1 MISKENLIRNVVET
15 CKNISSREEVI
26 SFLGFKDGFKNSRTK
41 LILHNSFTNETYVVI
56 YHHFLYYK
64 SKGKVSSFNKQK
76 LNKDR
81 VISEINDIIKSKNKN
96 WKLLDFKYINANS
109 PCIRIFCNEIDT
121 ITGKPHGEFNISIEA
136 LRHGRDC
143 PKCSGKHKYSTE
155 EFVERSNIIY
165 NNKYLYDKTFYI
177 NSKEK
182 LIITCPEH
190 GDFLVTPDAHLN
202 GGCGCP
208 RCKNKS
214 FGENSIIDFLKNNS
228 IPYLLQFPVKSEVL
242 KNCPNRFEVLID
254 FKIEL
259 NNKEY
264 WIEYNGEQHYHYIPF
279 FHENT
284 QRTFSE
290 QVQRDLSIRNYA
302 LENGI
307 EFLEIPY
314 LDIDRIPEILQA
326 FLFEG
331 KDITTKI
338 ERDDYSE
345 DF

>member
-1 MISKENLIRNVVET
+1 M
-15 CKNISSREEVI
+15 
-26 SFLGFKDGFKNSRTK
+26 
-41 LILHNSFTNETYVVI
+41 
-56 YHHFLYYK
+56 
-64 SKGKVSSFNKQK
+64 
-76 LNKDR
+76 
-81 VISEINDIIKSKNKN
+81 
-96 WKLLDFKYINANS
+96 
-109 PCIRIFCNEIDT
+109 
-121 ITGKPHGEFNISIEA
+121 
-136 LRHGRDC
+136 
-143 PKCSGKHKYSTE
+143 
-155 EFVERSNIIY
+155 
-165 NNKYLYDKTFYI
+165 
-177 NSKEK
+177 
-182 LIITCPEH
+182 
-190 GDFLVTPDAHLN
+190 
-202 GGCGCP
+202 
-208 RCKNKS
+208 
-214 FGENSIIDFLKNNS
+214 IDF
-228 IPYLLQFPVKSEVL
+228 
-242 KNCPNRFEVLID
+242 R
-254 FKIEL
+254 IEL

-290 QVQRDLSIRNYA
+290 QIQRDLSIRNYA